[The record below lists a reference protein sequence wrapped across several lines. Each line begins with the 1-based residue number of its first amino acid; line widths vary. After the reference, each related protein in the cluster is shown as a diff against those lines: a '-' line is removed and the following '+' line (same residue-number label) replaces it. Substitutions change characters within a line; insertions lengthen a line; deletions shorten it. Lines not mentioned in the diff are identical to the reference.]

1 MTRSEGKRCHPK
13 TMMSRKADPPTDDGG
28 LGDFYNNWTNSILQQ
43 MTGKFWKIAYAL
55 FRISLMTTSF
65 Q

>member
-13 TMMSRKADPPTDDGG
+13 TMISRKADPPTDDGG

-43 MTGKFWKIAYAL
+43 MKRPSKLFKFPG
-55 FRISLMTTSF
+55 SSSSG
-65 Q
+65 